1 MTPQLTFID
10 EWDEDTDIPWRA
22 NGRKRLNV
30 IIREFNG
37 WQRQL
42 GMGDEVT
49 EKPRLIRV
57 LIVEARQ
64 TWASRDG
71 GSGWLEEL
79 AKMDD
84 VAKEFLRVQ
93 ESGSEN
99 S

>member
-1 MTPQLTFID
+1 MSQQLTFIG

-22 NGRKRLNV
+22 NGRKRLNA

-42 GMGDEVT
+42 GMGDEST
-49 EKPRLIRV
+49 EKPRLIMV

-84 VAKEFLRVQ
+84 VAREFLR
-93 ESGSEN
+93 GSEE
-99 S
+99 SSEDS